1 VSETLKVLVVDAD
14 ERSLSQ
20 RADHLLLEGHEV
32 SVAAAAHAAQ
42 IKLAGEQPDVVLLA
56 SVGAPART
64 LAFLRELR
72 SGALR
77 GADQRVRVLS
87 VGVDDDAVATIHL
100 TAGSDLVLPSRAS
113 PALVAAAVRML
124 GGRARER
131 DLPSRMLQVGSL
143 TLDTDARTARVAE
156 RCLSLTRLEFDL
168 MRCLASS
175 PQRTF
180 TKTELAREVWG
191 SEHVAH
197 NSRTLDSHVARVRHK
212 LGDVGASEQVQTVRG
227 VGFRLSR

>member
-1 VSETLKVLVVDAD
+1 MSETLKVLVVDAD

-32 SVAAAAHAAQ
+32 SVAAAEHTARTKLVAQ
-42 IKLAGEQPDVVLLA
+42 QPDVVLLA
-56 SVGAPART
+56 GVGAPART
-64 LAFLRELR
+64 VALLRDLR
-72 SGALR
+72 SAALP

-87 VGVDDDAVATIHL
+87 VGVDDDTVATIHL
-100 TAGSDLVLPSRAS
+100 AAGSDLVLGSSAS
-113 PALVAAAVRML
+113 PPLIAAAVRML

-168 MRCLASS
+168 LRCLASS